1 MSTFIDSPFEICP
14 VCDDYVFL
22 DLTQRQCAREHH
34 CGNVKCP
41 LQRFFVGRE
50 VGNSAADAAKTAAAK
65 TAAVETAAAEK
76 EPAECC

>member
-1 MSTFIDSPFEICP
+1 MSTFIDSPFDICP

-50 VGNSAADAAKTAAAK
+50 VQNSAGG
-65 TAAVETAAAEK
+65 AVETTGAEK
-76 EPAECC
+76 EPAESC